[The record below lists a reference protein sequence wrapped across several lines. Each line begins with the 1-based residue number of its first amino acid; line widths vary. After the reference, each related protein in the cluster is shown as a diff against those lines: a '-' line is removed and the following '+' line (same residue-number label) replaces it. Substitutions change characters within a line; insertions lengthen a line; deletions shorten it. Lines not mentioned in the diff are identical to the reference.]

1 MNIRRRRNDIFFQ
14 SLYVILYL
22 IIYLDQ
28 NSLGIQQCVFKYDYS
43 FFKNSFFL
51 FCEFLQLA
59 VATADLALQF
69 VGWEKPVED
78 VVNKYEEYLKKI

>member
-1 MNIRRRRNDIFFQ
+1 M
-14 SLYVILYL
+14 ILYL

-28 NSLGIQQCVFKYDYS
+28 NSLGIPQCVFKYVYS
-43 FFKNSFFL
+43 SFKDPLSFYGFI
-51 FCEFLQLA
+51 QLA

-78 VVNKYEEYLKKI
+78 VVNKYEEDLKKDSIEFQ